1 MQCRLYG
8 TSIGGGD
15 VNYDSG
21 EKLSIYSLVFEQV
34 VMMPLPY
41 HCFLPQAEIIR
52 PSRKREAQ
60 MAETNVADALIEY
73 LSSRGVVNIFGVL
86 AHTSFAV
93 GDAIARRPH
102 MKFINAQHEGGAGNM
117 ALGYAR
123 ATKKPAVCLV
133 SAGGGATNIVTPVA
147 QAHKESVPLFVI
159 SSDIDTAA
167 AAKSPYSSFHGM
179 EHVRLF
185 QPITKQ
191 SAKLERIEELGSLL
205 DSLFRQTTR
214 GRQGP
219 VFLIVP
225 EDLQHAHLPEPLS
238 FTPRAEPVAPAIDAT
253 AARSAVD
260 LLLQAKTPVVLAGT
274 GVDWAGAREEVREL
288 AELLSLPVAVS
299 YTAKGVFPE
308 NHPLALGCLGF
319 GSRPYSR
326 KFFQEADLI
335 LALGATFSEGTT
347 MRFGHEI
354 IPGNAK
360 IVQIDTDPDELGSNY
375 PTALSIQADAK
386 VALRAIID
394 EVKKRQSKPA
404 GNRSRAEAIKQAK
417 EAWKNDVERKPA
429 NNGLTYES
437 VMRTLNDLLTGNEI
451 LTTSGM
457 TGDTLRGID
466 AVNPIIHAG
475 EFRAIGTALATAMG
489 VKLGR
494 PEARV
499 VCVTGD
505 GSFMMEQQEL
515 ATAAYHKIP
524 IFVLILRNNAYGGM
538 KRDQMKSYDGR
549 IIGTE
554 LFIPDL
560 PRLSELYGAKGF
572 AVTKKDQLKPVF
584 QQALATDESVVVD
597 VKLD

>member
-1 MQCRLYG
+1 
-8 TSIGGGD
+8 
-15 VNYDSG
+15 
-21 EKLSIYSLVFEQV
+21 
-34 VMMPLPY
+34 
-41 HCFLPQAEIIR
+41 
-52 PSRKREAQ
+52 
-60 MAETNVADALIEY
+60 MAETNVADALVEY
-73 LSSRGVVNIFGVL
+73 LSSRGVENIFGVL
-86 AHTSFAV
+86 AHTSFAI

-102 MKFINAQHEGGAGNM
+102 MKLINAQHEGGAGNM

-123 ATKKPAVCLV
+123 VTKKPAVCLV
-133 SAGGGATNIVTPVA
+133 SAAGGATNIVTAVA
-147 QAHKESVPLFVI
+147 QAHKESVPLFVV

-167 AAKSPYSSFHGM
+167 YSKGRYSSFHGM

-191 SAKLERIEELGSLL
+191 SARLERIEELGPLM
-205 DSLFRQTTR
+205 DSLYRQTTR

-225 EDLQHAHLPEPLS
+225 EDLQHAALPEPLS
-238 FTPRAEPVAPAIDAT
+238 FAPSAEPVAPAMDAG
-253 AARSAVD
+253 AAKAAVD
-260 LLLQAKTPVVLAGT
+260 LLLEAKTPVVLAGT
-274 GVDWAGAREEVREL
+274 GVDWANARDEVREL
-288 AELLSLPVAVS
+288 AELLALPVAVS
-299 YTAKGVFPE
+299 YTGKGVFPE

-354 IPGNAK
+354 IPDKAK
-360 IVQIDTDPDELGSNY
+360 IVQIDTDPDELGRNY
-375 PTALSIQADAK
+375 PSALSITADAK

-394 EVKKRQSKPA
+394 EVKKRQAKPA
-404 GNRSRAEAIKQAK
+404 NGSRAQAIKQAK
-417 EAWKNDVERKPA
+417 DAWRNDVEQKPA
-429 NNGLTYES
+429 NQGLTYES
-437 VMRTLNDLLTGNEI
+437 VMKALNELLTGNEI

-466 AVNPIIHAG
+466 AVNPIVHAG

-494 PEARV
+494 PDARAI
-499 VCVTGD
+499 CVTGD

-538 KRDQMKSYDGR
+538 KRDQMKTYGGR

-560 PRLSELYGAKGF
+560 PKLAELYGAKGF
-572 AVTKKDQLKPVF
+572 SVTKKEELKPVF
-584 QQALATDESVVVD
+584 QQALASDEFVVVD

>member
-1 MQCRLYG
+1 
-8 TSIGGGD
+8 
-15 VNYDSG
+15 
-21 EKLSIYSLVFEQV
+21 
-34 VMMPLPY
+34 
-41 HCFLPQAEIIR
+41 
-52 PSRKREAQ
+52 
-60 MAETNVADALIEY
+60 MAGSNVADAVVEY
-73 LSSRGVVNIFGVL
+73 LSSRNVSHVFGVL
-86 AHTSFAV
+86 AHTSFAL

-102 MKFINAQHEGGAGNM
+102 MRFVNAQHEGGAGNM

-133 SAGGGATNIVTPVA
+133 SAGGGATNIVTAVA
-147 QAHKESVPLFVI
+147 QAQKESVPLFVI

-167 AAKSPYSSFHGM
+167 SAKGPYSSFHGM

-191 SAKLERIEELGSLL
+191 SAKLERVEELGSLL
-205 DSLFRQTTR
+205 DALFRQTTR

-225 EDLQHAHLPEPLS
+225 EDLQHGHLPEPLS
-238 FTPRAEPVAPAIDAT
+238 FAPTTEPVAPAMDAG
-253 AARSAVD
+253 AAQAAVD

-274 GVDWAGAREEVREL
+274 GVDWAGAREDVREL

-319 GSRPYSR
+319 GSRPYAR
-326 KFFQEADLI
+326 KFFQESDLI

-354 IPGNAK
+354 VPENAK

-386 VALRAIID
+386 VALRAVID
-394 EVKKRQSKPA
+394 GVKSRQPKTA
-404 GNRSRAEAIKQAK
+404 ANGAREQAIQQAK
-417 EAWKNDVERKPA
+417 QAWKNDVEQRSVSG
-429 NNGLTYES
+429 GLTYES
-437 VMRTLNDLLTGNEI
+437 VMKALNELLTGNEI

-494 PEARV
+494 PDARV
-499 VCVTGD
+499 ICVTGD

-524 IFVLILRNNAYGGM
+524 VFVLILRNNAYGGM
-538 KRDQMKSYDGR
+538 KRDQMKSYGGR

-560 PRLSELYGAKGF
+560 PQLAELYGAKGLR
-572 AVTKKDQLKPVF
+572 VTRKEELKPVF
-584 QQALATDESVVVD
+584 QQALGSDEFIVVD

>member
-1 MQCRLYG
+1 
-8 TSIGGGD
+8 
-15 VNYDSG
+15 
-21 EKLSIYSLVFEQV
+21 
-34 VMMPLPY
+34 
-41 HCFLPQAEIIR
+41 
-52 PSRKREAQ
+52 
-60 MAETNVADALIEY
+60 MAGPNVADALIEY
-73 LSSRGVVNIFGVL
+73 LSSRGVENIFGVL
-86 AHTSFAV
+86 AHTSFAI

-102 MKFINAQHEGGAGNM
+102 MKFVNAQHEGGAGNM

-123 ATKKPAVCLV
+123 AAKKPAVCLV

-167 AAKSPYSSFHGM
+167 SAKSPYSSFHGM

-191 SAKLERIEELGSLL
+191 SAKLERVEELGSLL

-219 VFLIVP
+219 VFFIVP
-225 EDLQHAHLPEPLS
+225 EDLQHEHLPEPLS
-238 FTPRAEPVAPAIDAT
+238 FTPRAEPVAPAMDAA

-260 LLLQAKTPVVLAGT
+260 LLLQAKSPVVLAGT
-274 GVDWAGAREEVREL
+274 GVDWAGARDEVREL
-288 AELLSLPVAVS
+288 ADLLSLPVAVS

-308 NHPLALGCLGF
+308 NHALALGCLGF
-319 GSRPYSR
+319 GSRPYAR
-326 KFFQEADLI
+326 KFFQESDLI

-354 IPGNAK
+354 IPEQAK
-360 IVQIDTDPDELGSNY
+360 IVQIDTDPDELGGNY

-394 EVKKRQSKPA
+394 EVKKRQPKPPN
-404 GNRSRAEAIKQAK
+404 GSRAQAIKQAR
-417 EAWKNDVERKPA
+417 EAWKNEVERKPA
-429 NNGLTYES
+429 NNGLTYET
-437 VMRTLNDLLTGNEI
+437 VMRALNDLLKGDEI

-499 VCVTGD
+499 ICVTGD

-515 ATAAYHKIP
+515 ATATYHKIP

-538 KRDQMKSYDGR
+538 KRDQIKSYEGR
-549 IIGTE
+549 VIGTE

-560 PRLSELYGAKGF
+560 AKLSELYGAKAF
-572 AVTKKDQLKPVF
+572 AVTKKEELKPVF
-584 QQALATDESVVVD
+584 QQALASDDFVVVD

>member
-1 MQCRLYG
+1 
-8 TSIGGGD
+8 
-15 VNYDSG
+15 
-21 EKLSIYSLVFEQV
+21 
-34 VMMPLPY
+34 
-41 HCFLPQAEIIR
+41 
-52 PSRKREAQ
+52 
-60 MAETNVADALIEY
+60 
-73 LSSRGVVNIFGVL
+73 
-86 AHTSFAV
+86 
-93 GDAIARRPH
+93 
-102 MKFINAQHEGGAGNM
+102 M

-133 SAGGGATNIVTPVA
+133 SAGGGATNIVTAVA

-167 AAKSPYSSFHGM
+167 SAKSPYSSFHGM

-185 QPITKQ
+185 QPITKA
-191 SAKLERIEELGSLL
+191 SAKLERIEELGSLV

-225 EDLQHAHLPEPLS
+225 EDLQHEHLPEPLS
-238 FTPRAEPVAPAIDAT
+238 FTRTAEPAAPAMDARI
-253 AARSAVD
+253 AGQAVD
-260 LLLQAKTPVVLAGT
+260 LLLAAKTPVVLAGT
-274 GVDWAGAREEVREL
+274 GVDWAGARDEVREL
-288 AELLSLPVAVS
+288 AELLALPVAVS

-319 GSRPYSR
+319 GSRPYAR
-326 KFFQEADLI
+326 KFFQQSDLV

-354 IPGNAK
+354 IPADAK
-360 IVQIDTDPDELGSNY
+360 IVQIDTDPDELGGNY

-386 VALRAIID
+386 VALRAIIE
-394 EVKKRQSKPA
+394 EVKKRQAKPTN
-404 GNRSRAEAIKQAK
+404 GSRADAIKQAK
-417 EAWKNDVERKPA
+417 DAWRSEVDKKPA
-429 NNGLTYES
+429 NTGLTYES
-437 VMRTLNDLLTGNEI
+437 VMKALNELLTGNEI

-494 PEARV
+494 PDARAI
-499 VCVTGD
+499 CVTGD

-538 KRDQMKSYDGR
+538 KRDQMKTYGGR

-560 PRLSELYGAKGF
+560 PKLAELYGAKGF
-572 AVTKKDQLKPVF
+572 AVRKKEELKPVF
-584 QQALATDESVVVD
+584 QQALASDEFVVVD
-597 VKLD
+597 VKLDQ

>member
-1 MQCRLYG
+1 
-8 TSIGGGD
+8 
-15 VNYDSG
+15 
-21 EKLSIYSLVFEQV
+21 
-34 VMMPLPY
+34 
-41 HCFLPQAEIIR
+41 
-52 PSRKREAQ
+52 
-60 MAETNVADALIEY
+60 MAETHVADALVEY
-73 LSSRGVVNIFGVL
+73 LSSRGVRNIFGVL
-86 AHTSFAV
+86 AHTSFAI

-123 ATKKPAVCLV
+123 ATKQPAVCLV

-167 AAKSPYSSFHGM
+167 MAKGRYSSFHGM

-191 SAKLERIEELGSLL
+191 SAKLERVEELGALL
-205 DSLFRQTTR
+205 DSLYRQTTR

-225 EDLQHAHLPEPLS
+225 EDLQHAPLPEPLS
-238 FTPRAEPVAPAIDAT
+238 FAPTAGPVAPAMDAA
-253 AARSAVD
+253 AARVAVD
-260 LLLQAKTPVVLAGT
+260 LLLQAKTPVALVGT
-274 GVDWAGAREEVREL
+274 GVDWAGARDEVREL
-288 AELLSLPVAVS
+288 ADLLSLPVAVS

-319 GSRPYSR
+319 GSRPYAR
-326 KFFQEADLI
+326 KFFQESDLI

-354 IPGNAK
+354 IPEKAK
-360 IVQIDTDPDELGSNY
+360 IVQIDTDPDELGQNY

-386 VALRAIID
+386 IALRAIID
-394 EVKKRQSKPA
+394 ETRKRQPGPA
-404 GNRSRAEAIKQAK
+404 ANARAQAIQQAK
-417 EAWKNDVERKPA
+417 EAWQDEVEQNPVNK
-429 NNGLTYES
+429 GLTYAS
-437 VMRTLNDLLTGNEI
+437 VMRTLNELLTGNEI

-475 EFRAIGTALATAMG
+475 EFRAIGTALSTAMG

-499 VCVTGD
+499 ICVTGD
-505 GSFMMEQQEL
+505 GSFMMEQEEL

-524 IFVLILRNNAYGGM
+524 VFVLILRNNAYGGM
-538 KRDQMKSYDGR
+538 KRDQMKTYGGR
-549 IIGTE
+549 VIGTE

-560 PRLSELYGAKGF
+560 PRLAELYGAKGY
-572 AVTKKDQLKPVF
+572 AVTNKEQLKPIF
-584 QQALATDESVVVD
+584 QHALGSDDFVVVD

>member
-1 MQCRLYG
+1 
-8 TSIGGGD
+8 
-15 VNYDSG
+15 
-21 EKLSIYSLVFEQV
+21 
-34 VMMPLPY
+34 
-41 HCFLPQAEIIR
+41 
-52 PSRKREAQ
+52 
-60 MAETNVADALIEY
+60 
-73 LSSRGVVNIFGVL
+73 
-86 AHTSFAV
+86 
-93 GDAIARRPH
+93 
-102 MKFINAQHEGGAGNM
+102 
-117 ALGYAR
+117 
-123 ATKKPAVCLV
+123 
-133 SAGGGATNIVTPVA
+133 
-147 QAHKESVPLFVI
+147 
-159 SSDIDTAA
+159 
-167 AAKSPYSSFHGM
+167 M

-191 SAKLERIEELGSLL
+191 SAKLERVEELGSLL
-205 DSLFRQTTR
+205 DSLFRQTMR

-238 FTPRAEPVAPAIDAT
+238 LAPSAELVAPAMDAG

-260 LLLQAKTPVVLAGT
+260 LLLQARAPVVLAGT
-274 GVDWAGAREEVREL
+274 GVDWAGARDELREL

-326 KFFQEADLI
+326 KFFQDSDLI

-354 IPGNAK
+354 IPEKAK
-360 IVQIDTDPDELGSNY
+360 IVQIDTDPDELGRNY

-386 VALRAIID
+386 IALRGIID
-394 EVKKRQSKPA
+394 EVKKRQPKA
-404 GNRSRAEAIKQAK
+404 TANGERAQAIRQARQ
-417 EAWKNDVERKPA
+417 AWRNEVEQNPA
-429 NNGLTYES
+429 NNGLTYAS
-437 VMRTLNDLLTGNEI
+437 VMRALNDLLTGNEI

-475 EFRAIGTALATAMG
+475 EFRAIGTALATALG

-494 PEARV
+494 PDARV
-499 VCVTGD
+499 ICVTGD

-515 ATAAYHKIP
+515 ATATYHQIP
-524 IFVLILRNNAYGGM
+524 VFVLILRNNAYGGM
-538 KRDQMKSYDGR
+538 KRDQMKTYQGR

-554 LFIPDL
+554 LFIPAL
-560 PRLSELYGAKGF
+560 PKLAGLYGAKGF
-572 AVTKKDQLKPVF
+572 SVTRKEELKPVF
-584 QQALATDESVVVD
+584 QQALASDDFVVVD

>member
-1 MQCRLYG
+1 M
-8 TSIGGGD
+8 
-15 VNYDSG
+15 
-21 EKLSIYSLVFEQV
+21 
-34 VMMPLPY
+34 
-41 HCFLPQAEIIR
+41 
-52 PSRKREAQ
+52 AQ
-60 MAETNVADALIEY
+60 TNVADTLVEY
-73 LSSRGVVNIFGVL
+73 LSSRGVQKIFGVL
-86 AHTSFAV
+86 AHTSFAI
-93 GDAIARRPH
+93 GDAIAKRPH
-102 MKFINAQHEGGAGNM
+102 MSFVNAQHEGGAGNM

-123 ATKKPAVCLV
+123 ATKQPAVCLV
-133 SAGGGATNIVTPVA
+133 SAGGGATNIVTAVS
-147 QAHKESVPLFVI
+147 QAYKESVPLFVI

-167 AAKSPYSSFHGM
+167 SAKGTFSSFHGM

-191 SAKLERIEELGSLL
+191 SAKLERVEELGSLL
-205 DSLFRQTTR
+205 DSLFKQTTR

-238 FTPRAEPVAPAIDAT
+238 FAANAEPVAPAIDSR
-253 AARSAVD
+253 AAQAAVD

-274 GVDWAGAREEVREL
+274 GVDWAGARDEVREL

-319 GSRPYSR
+319 GSRPYAR
-326 KFFQEADLI
+326 KFFQASDLI

-354 IPGNAK
+354 IPDKAK
-360 IVQIDTDPDELGSNY
+360 IIQIDIDPKELGRNY
-375 PTALSIQADAK
+375 SAALAIQADAK
-386 VALRAIID
+386 IALRAIID
-394 EVKKRQSKPA
+394 EVKKRQQKPPA
-404 GNRSRAEAIKQAK
+404 NGARAQEIQQAKHAWKAELDQRAEKG
-417 EAWKNDVERKPA
+417 
-429 NNGLTYES
+429 GLTYES
-437 VMRTLNDLLTGNEI
+437 VMKALNELLTGKEI

-466 AVNPIIHAG
+466 AVTPIIHAG

-494 PEARV
+494 PDARV
-499 VCVTGD
+499 ICVTGD

-515 ATAAYHKIP
+515 ATATYHKIP
-524 IFVLILRNNAYGGM
+524 VFVLILRNNAYGGM
-538 KRDQMKSYDGR
+538 KRDQIKSYEGR
-549 IIGTE
+549 VIGTE
-554 LFIPDL
+554 LFVPDL
-560 PRLSELYGAKGF
+560 PKLAELYGAKGYS
-572 AVTKKDQLKPVF
+572 VTRKEDLKPVF
-584 QQALATDESVVVD
+584 QKALASDDFVVVD

>member
-1 MQCRLYG
+1 
-8 TSIGGGD
+8 
-15 VNYDSG
+15 
-21 EKLSIYSLVFEQV
+21 
-34 VMMPLPY
+34 
-41 HCFLPQAEIIR
+41 
-52 PSRKREAQ
+52 
-60 MAETNVADALIEY
+60 MAETNVADALVEY
-73 LSSRGVVNIFGVL
+73 LSSRGVRNIFGVL
-86 AHTSFAV
+86 AHTSFAI
-93 GDAIARRPH
+93 GDAIAKRPH
-102 MKFINAQHEGGAGNM
+102 MRFVNAQHEGGAGNM
-117 ALGYAR
+117 AHGYAR
-123 ATKKPAVCLV
+123 ATKQPAVCLV
-133 SAGGGATNIVTPVA
+133 SAGGGATNIVTAVA

-167 AAKSPYSSFHGM
+167 SAKGAFSSFHGM

-191 SAKLERIEELGSLL
+191 SAKLERVEELGSLL
-205 DSLFRQTTR
+205 DSLFHQTTR

-238 FTPRAEPVAPAIDAT
+238 FTPSAEPVAPAMDAR
-253 AARSAVD
+253 AAQSAVD

-274 GVDWAGAREEVREL
+274 GVDWSGAHAELREL
-288 AELLSLPVAVS
+288 ADLLSLPVAVS

-354 IPGNAK
+354 IPEKAK
-360 IVQIDTDPDELGSNY
+360 IVQIDTDPDELGRNY

-386 VALRAIID
+386 VALRAIND
-394 EVKKRQSKPA
+394 EVKKRQPKPA
-404 GNRSRAEAIKQAK
+404 ADGARAQAIQQAKQAWRN
-417 EAWKNDVERKPA
+417 EVEQNPA
-429 NNGLTYES
+429 NKNLTYAS
-437 VMRTLNDLLTGNEI
+437 VMTALNDLLTGNEI

-466 AVNPIIHAG
+466 AMNPIIHAG

-494 PEARV
+494 PDTRV
-499 VCVTGD
+499 ICVTGD

-524 IFVLILRNNAYGGM
+524 VFVLILRNNAYGGM
-538 KRDQMKSYDGR
+538 KRDQMKTYQGR

-554 LFIPDL
+554 LFIPEL
-560 PRLSELYGAKGF
+560 AKLAELYGAKGF
-572 AVTKKDQLKPVF
+572 SVTRKEELKPVF
-584 QQALATDESVVVD
+584 QQALASDEFVVVD

>member
-1 MQCRLYG
+1 MAG
-8 TSIGGGD
+8 TNIAD
-15 VNYDSG
+15 T
-21 EKLSIYSLVFEQV
+21 LV
-34 VMMPLPY
+34 
-41 HCFLPQAEIIR
+41 
-52 PSRKREAQ
+52 
-60 MAETNVADALIEY
+60 EY
-73 LSSRGVVNIFGVL
+73 LSSRGVENIFGVL
-86 AHTSFAV
+86 AHTSFAI
-93 GDAIARRPH
+93 GDAIAKRPH
-102 MKFINAQHEGGAGNM
+102 MKFVNAQHEGGAGNM

-133 SAGGGATNIVTPVA
+133 SAGGGATNIVTAVA

-167 AAKSPYSSFHGM
+167 SAKSPYSSFHGM

-191 SAKLERIEELGSLL
+191 SAKLERIEELGPLL

-238 FTPRAEPVAPAIDAT
+238 FAPTAEPVAPAMDTGSAQ
-253 AARSAVD
+253 AAVD

-274 GVDWAGAREEVREL
+274 GVDWAGARDEVREL
-288 AELLSLPVAVS
+288 ADLLSLPVAVS

-319 GSRPYSR
+319 GSRPYAR
-326 KFFQEADLI
+326 KFFQESDLI

-354 IPGNAK
+354 IPEKAK
-360 IVQIDTDPDELGSNY
+360 IVQIDTDPDELGGNY
-375 PTALSIQADAK
+375 PTALSIQADARI
-386 VALRAIID
+386 ALRAIID
-394 EVKKRQSKPA
+394 EVKKRQPKGA
-404 GNRSRAEAIKQAK
+404 NGSRAAAVQQAKQAWQN
-417 EAWKNDVERKPA
+417 EVERKPA

-437 VMRTLNDLLTGNEI
+437 VMRALNELLKGNEI

-494 PEARV
+494 PDARV
-499 VCVTGD
+499 ICVTGD

-515 ATAAYHKIP
+515 ATATYHKIP

-538 KRDQMKSYDGR
+538 KRDQIKSYEGR
-549 IIGTE
+549 VIGTE

-560 PRLSELYGAKGF
+560 PKLAELYGAKGF
-572 AVTKKDQLKPVF
+572 SVTKKEELKLVF
-584 QQALATDESVVVD
+584 QQALASDEFVVVD

>member
-1 MQCRLYG
+1 M
-8 TSIGGGD
+8 
-15 VNYDSG
+15 V
-21 EKLSIYSLVFEQV
+21 
-34 VMMPLPY
+34 
-41 HCFLPQAEIIR
+41 
-52 PSRKREAQ
+52 
-60 MAETNVADALIEY
+60 ETNVADALVEY
-73 LSSRGVVNIFGVL
+73 FSSRGVDKIFGVL
-86 AHTSFAV
+86 AHTSFAI
-93 GDAIARRPH
+93 GDAIAKRPH
-102 MKFINAQHEGGAGNM
+102 MQFVNAQHEGGAGNM

-123 ATKKPAVCLV
+123 ATNKPAVCLV
-133 SAGGGATNIVTPVA
+133 SAGGGATNIATAVA

-167 AAKSPYSSFHGM
+167 SAKSPYSSFHGM

-205 DSLFRQTTR
+205 DSLYRQTTR

-238 FTPRAEPVAPAIDAT
+238 FAPKAEPVAPAMDT
-253 AARSAVD
+253 AAARVAVD

-274 GVDWAGAREEVREL
+274 GVDWAGARDEVREL

-308 NHPLALGCLGF
+308 NHALALGCLGF
-319 GSRPYSR
+319 GSRPYAR
-326 KFFQEADLI
+326 KFFQESDLI

-354 IPGNAK
+354 IPEKAK

-386 VALRAIID
+386 IALRAIID
-394 EVKKRQSKPA
+394 EVKKRQPKPA
-404 GNRSRAEAIKQAK
+404 ANGARAEAIKQAR
-417 EAWKNDVERKPA
+417 EAWKNEVERKPA

-437 VMRTLNDLLTGNEI
+437 VMRALNELLTGNEI

-489 VKLGR
+489 VKIGR
-494 PEARV
+494 PDARV
-499 VCVTGD
+499 ICVTGD

-515 ATAAYHKIP
+515 ATATYHKIP
-524 IFVLILRNNAYGGM
+524 VFVLILRNNAYGGM
-538 KRDQMKSYDGR
+538 KRDQIKSYEGR
-549 IIGTE
+549 VIGTE

-560 PRLSELYGAKGF
+560 AKLAELYGAKGF
-572 AVTKKDQLKPVF
+572 SVTKKEELTPVF
-584 QQALATDESVVVD
+584 QQALASDDFVVVD

>member
-1 MQCRLYG
+1 MSQ
-8 TSIGGGD
+8 T
-15 VNYDSG
+15 
-21 EKLSIYSLVFEQV
+21 
-34 VMMPLPY
+34 
-41 HCFLPQAEIIR
+41 
-52 PSRKREAQ
+52 
-60 MAETNVADALIEY
+60 TVADALIEY
-73 LSSRGVVNIFGVL
+73 LSSRGVIDVFGVL
-86 AHTSFAV
+86 AHTSFAI

-102 MKFINAQHEGGAGNM
+102 MKFVNAQHEGGAGNM

-205 DSLFRQTTR
+205 ESLFRQATR

-238 FTPRAEPVAPAIDAT
+238 FTPRAEPVAPAMDS
-253 AARSAVD
+253 AAVQSAVD
-260 LLLQAKTPVVLAGT
+260 LLLDAKAPVVLAGT
-274 GVDWAGAREEVREL
+274 GVDWAGAREELREL
-288 AELLSLPVAVS
+288 AELVSSPVAVS

-308 NHPLALGCLGF
+308 SHPLALGCLGF

-326 KFFQEADLI
+326 KFFQGADLI

-354 IPGNAK
+354 IPANAK
-360 IVQIDTDPDELGSNY
+360 IVQIDIDPDELGSNY

-386 VALRAIID
+386 VALQAMID
-394 EVKKRQSKPA
+394 ELKKRQSKPA
-404 GNRSRAEAIKQAK
+404 ETGSRAEAIQQAK
-417 EAWKNDVERKPA
+417 EAWKNEVERKPA
-429 NNGLTYES
+429 NKGLTYES
-437 VMRTLNDLLTGNEI
+437 VMCALNELLTGNEI

-499 VCVTGD
+499 ICVTGD

-515 ATAAYHKIP
+515 ATVAYHKIP

-538 KRDQMKSYDGR
+538 KRDQMKSYNGR

-560 PRLSELYGAKGF
+560 PRLAELYGAKGY
-572 AVTKKDQLKPVF
+572 AVTKKEELKPVF
-584 QQALATDESVVVD
+584 QQALAADEFVVVD

>member
-1 MQCRLYG
+1 
-8 TSIGGGD
+8 
-15 VNYDSG
+15 
-21 EKLSIYSLVFEQV
+21 
-34 VMMPLPY
+34 
-41 HCFLPQAEIIR
+41 
-52 PSRKREAQ
+52 
-60 MAETNVADALIEY
+60 MAETNVAEALVEY
-73 LSSRGVVNIFGVL
+73 LSSRGVENIFGVL
-86 AHTSFAV
+86 AHTSFAI
-93 GDAIARRPH
+93 GDAIAKRPH

-133 SAGGGATNIVTPVA
+133 SAGGGATNIVTAVA
-147 QAHKESVPLFVI
+147 QAQKESVPLFVI

-167 AAKSPYSSFHGM
+167 SAKSPYSSFHGM

-191 SAKLERIEELGSLL
+191 SAKLERIDELGSFL

-225 EDLQHAHLPEPLS
+225 EDLQHETLPEPLS
-238 FTPRAEPVAPAIDAT
+238 FAPTAEPVAPAMDSA
-253 AARSAVD
+253 AARVAVD
-260 LLLQAKTPVVLAGT
+260 LLLQAKAPVVLAGT

-288 AELLSLPVAVS
+288 AELLSMPVAVS

-319 GSRPYSR
+319 GSRPYAR
-326 KFFQEADLI
+326 KFFQESDLI

-354 IPGNAK
+354 IPEKAK
-360 IVQIDTDPDELGSNY
+360 IVQIDTDPDELGGNY

-386 VALRAIID
+386 IALRAIID
-394 EVKKRQSKPA
+394 EVKKRQPKPA
-404 GNRSRAEAIKQAK
+404 ADGSRAEAVQQAK
-417 EAWKNDVERKPA
+417 QAWKNEVERKPA

-437 VMRTLNDLLTGNEI
+437 VMRELNEQLTGNEI

-494 PEARV
+494 PGARV
-499 VCVTGD
+499 ICVTGD

-515 ATAAYHKIP
+515 ATATYHKIP

-538 KRDQMKSYDGR
+538 KRDQMKTYEGR

-560 PRLSELYGAKGF
+560 PKLAELYGAKGL
-572 AVTKKDQLKPVF
+572 AVTRKEELKPVF
-584 QQALATDESVVVD
+584 QKALASDEFVVVD

>member
-1 MQCRLYG
+1 
-8 TSIGGGD
+8 
-15 VNYDSG
+15 
-21 EKLSIYSLVFEQV
+21 
-34 VMMPLPY
+34 
-41 HCFLPQAEIIR
+41 
-52 PSRKREAQ
+52 
-60 MAETNVADALIEY
+60 MAETNVADALVEY
-73 LSSRGVVNIFGVL
+73 LSSRGVRNIFGVL
-86 AHTSFAV
+86 AHTSFAI
-93 GDAIARRPH
+93 GDAIAKRPH
-102 MKFINAQHEGGAGNM
+102 MRFINAQHEGGAGNM

-123 ATKKPAVCLV
+123 ETKQPAVCLV

-147 QAHKESVPLFVI
+147 QAYKESVPLFVI

-167 AAKSPYSSFHGM
+167 SAKGAFSSFHGM

-191 SAKLERIEELGSLL
+191 SVKLERVEELGSLL
-205 DSLFRQTTR
+205 DSLFHQTTR

-238 FTPRAEPVAPAIDAT
+238 FTPSAEPIAPAMDT
-253 AARSAVD
+253 RAAQSAVD

-274 GVDWAGAREEVREL
+274 GVDWAGARDELREL

-354 IPGNAK
+354 IPEKAK
-360 IVQIDTDPDELGSNY
+360 VVQIDTDPDELGRNY

-386 VALRAIID
+386 IALRGIID
-394 EVKKRQSKPA
+394 EVKKRQPKATAS
-404 GNRSRAEAIKQAK
+404 GERALAIQQARQ
-417 EAWKNDVERKPA
+417 AWRNEVEQNPA
-429 NNGLTYES
+429 NNGLTYAS
-437 VMRTLNDLLTGNEI
+437 VMSALNDLLTGNEI

-494 PEARV
+494 PDARV
-499 VCVTGD
+499 ICVTGD

-515 ATAAYHKIP
+515 ATATYHKIP
-524 IFVLILRNNAYGGM
+524 VFVLVLRNNAYGGM
-538 KRDQMKSYDGR
+538 KRDQMKTYQGR
-549 IIGTE
+549 VIGTE

-560 PRLSELYGAKGF
+560 PKLAELYGAKGF
-572 AVTKKDQLKPVF
+572 SVTRKEELKPVF
-584 QQALATDESVVVD
+584 QQALASDEFVVVD

>member
-1 MQCRLYG
+1 
-8 TSIGGGD
+8 
-15 VNYDSG
+15 
-21 EKLSIYSLVFEQV
+21 
-34 VMMPLPY
+34 
-41 HCFLPQAEIIR
+41 
-52 PSRKREAQ
+52 
-60 MAETNVADALIEY
+60 MAETNVADTLVEY
-73 LSSRGVVNIFGVL
+73 LSSRGVRNIFGVL
-86 AHTSFAV
+86 AHTSFAI
-93 GDAIARRPH
+93 GDAIAKRPH
-102 MKFINAQHEGGAGNM
+102 MHFVNAQHEGGAGNM

-133 SAGGGATNIVTPVA
+133 SAGGGATNIVTAVA

-167 AAKSPYSSFHGM
+167 SAKGAYSSFHGM

-191 SAKLERIEELGSLL
+191 SAKLERVEELGSLL
-205 DSLFRQTTR
+205 DTLFRQTTR

-219 VFLIVP
+219 VFFIVP
-225 EDLQHAHLPEPLS
+225 EDLQHESLPEPLS
-238 FTPRAEPVAPAIDAT
+238 FAPTAEPVAPAMDAG
-253 AARSAVD
+253 AAQSAVD

-319 GSRPYSR
+319 GSRPYAR
-326 KFFQEADLI
+326 KFFQESDLI

-354 IPGNAK
+354 IPEKAK
-360 IVQIDTDPDELGSNY
+360 IIQIDTDPEELGSNY

-386 VALRAIID
+386 IALRAIID
-394 EVKKRQSKPA
+394 GVKSRQPKA
-404 GNRSRAEAIKQAK
+404 NGARAQAIRQAKQA
-417 EAWKNDVERKPA
+417 WRNDLDEKTA
-429 NNGLTYES
+429 KSGLTYES
-437 VMRTLNDLLTGNEI
+437 VMKTLNDLLTGNEI

-466 AVNPIIHAG
+466 AETPIIHAG

-494 PEARV
+494 PDARV
-499 VCVTGD
+499 ICVTGD

-515 ATAAYHKIP
+515 ATATFHKIP

-538 KRDQMKSYDGR
+538 KRDQMKTYGGR
-549 IIGTE
+549 VIGTE

-560 PRLSELYGAKGF
+560 SRLAELYGAKGF
-572 AVTKKDQLKPVF
+572 AVTKKEELKPVF
-584 QQALATDESVVVD
+584 QQALASDDFVVVD

>member
-1 MQCRLYG
+1 M
-8 TSIGGGD
+8 
-15 VNYDSG
+15 
-21 EKLSIYSLVFEQV
+21 
-34 VMMPLPY
+34 
-41 HCFLPQAEIIR
+41 
-52 PSRKREAQ
+52 AQ
-60 MAETNVADALIEY
+60 TNVADTLVEY
-73 LSSRGVVNIFGVL
+73 LSSKNVRHIFGVL
-86 AHTSFAV
+86 AHTSFAI
-93 GDAIARRPH
+93 GDAIAKRPH
-102 MKFINAQHEGGAGNM
+102 MSFVNAQHEGGAGNM

-123 ATKKPAVCLV
+123 ATKQPAVCLV

-147 QAHKESVPLFVI
+147 QAYKESVPLFVI
-159 SSDIDTAA
+159 SSDIGTAA
-167 AAKSPYSSFHGM
+167 SAKGTFSSFHGM

-185 QPITKQ
+185 EPITKQ
-191 SAKLERIEELGSLL
+191 SAKLERVEDLGSLL
-205 DSLFRQTTR
+205 DSLFKQTTR

-238 FTPRAEPVAPAIDAT
+238 FAANAEPVAPAMDAR
-253 AARSAVD
+253 AAQAAVD

-274 GVDWAGAREEVREL
+274 GVDWSGARDEVREL

-326 KFFQEADLI
+326 KFFQASDLI

-354 IPGNAK
+354 IPEKAK
-360 IVQIDTDPDELGSNY
+360 IIQIDTDPKELGRNY
-375 PTALSIQADAK
+375 PAELAIQADAK
-386 VALRAIID
+386 IALRAIID
-394 EVKKRQSKPA
+394 EVKKRQQKPA
-404 GNRSRAEAIKQAK
+404 DGARAQEIQQAKQA
-417 EAWKNDVERKPA
+417 WKAELDQSAEKG
-429 NNGLTYES
+429 GLTYGS
-437 VMRTLNDLLTGNEI
+437 VMKALNELLTGKEI

-466 AVNPIIHAG
+466 AVTPIIHAG

-494 PEARV
+494 PDARV
-499 VCVTGD
+499 ICVTGD

-515 ATAAYHKIP
+515 ATATYHKIP
-524 IFVLILRNNAYGGM
+524 VFVLILRNNAYGGM
-538 KRDQMKSYDGR
+538 KRDQIKSYEGR
-549 IIGTE
+549 VIGTE
-554 LFIPDL
+554 LFVPDL
-560 PRLSELYGAKGF
+560 PKLAELYGAKGYS
-572 AVTKKDQLKPVF
+572 VTGKEDLKPVF
-584 QQALATDESVVVD
+584 QKALASDDFVVVD